1 MLKKLLRSCLGAY
14 RGSHK
19 SLPDGWSNFISVT
32 GTCGVIDGAAFKYI
46 APSDGFCVGQFA
58 KSVSSTVIRTNAED
72 WVNLVGTTNWAS
84 GFIPV
89 RAGQEVRFG
98 ASGGGGAT
106 TVYVRFYPA
115 VGND

>member
-1 MLKKLLRSCLGAY
+1 MLKKLLNSCLDAY

-19 SLPDGWSNFISVT
+19 SLPDSWSNYISVT
-32 GTCGVIDGAAFKYI
+32 GTSGGVGTAAFKYI
-46 APSDGFCVGQFA
+46 APCDGYCVGQFA
-58 KSVSSTVIRTNAED
+58 RSVSSVVIRTNNED

-98 ASGGGGAT
+98 ASDDAT

-115 VGND
+115 VGNG